1 MGEIIRID
9 FRKSH
14 DAVRRAMRRHDPKGR
29 LRSIAAARGNK
40 RSRKGVVNTIERSEI
55 DTIAME
61 STMIRSVSGRH
72 ATAEQISTNLH
83 LDLGDVRFALA
94 LIEVEALQTIG
105 PMHAILDPSLIHDA
119 DPFAD

>member
-14 DAVRRAMRRHDPKGR
+14 DAVRRSLRRREPKGR
-29 LRSIAAARGNK
+29 LRSIAAARSNK
-40 RSRKGVVNTIERSEI
+40 RSRKGVMNVIERSEI

-61 STMIRSVSGRH
+61 AMMIRSVSGRH

-83 LDLGDVRFALA
+83 LDLGDVRFAMG
-94 LIEVEALQTIG
+94 LIEIQAMETIG
-105 PMHAILDPSLIHDA
+105 PLHSILDPSLIYEA
-119 DPFAD
+119 EPFFD